1 MKKRICYLITFL
13 IIIGI
18 NHKLIAQKENI
29 NIAFERNH
37 DNSVDF
43 SYKKE
48 LPGSYYIKLEFQN
61 LTNCS
66 PTQYFGVIKN
76 NSGHLIKLRP
86 INSKQPINFSY
97 KYNFIRGNPNPKI
110 DKSFNYVLPFK
121 AGKSITVLETASLKE
136 KYFNAEVDPNWKSYL
151 VDRINADTVHSMRKG
166 VVIEIVD
173 KFETDTLDAYIYIS
187 SLNKIVIEHED
198 GTNSN
203 YFGFDKKSIF
213 VKLGQ
218 TVYPQSKLGV
228 LSKFN
233 NTVYRLYFDISYLK
247 EAALD
252 AGKQRSFNAKSQME
266 HITPFFYSANGP
278 FVIIKNNNYIVEI
291 DETTYFKEFT
301 NREKKKQEHN
311 PQDFN

>member
-18 NHKLIAQKENI
+18 NHKLMAQNENI
-29 NIAFERNH
+29 AIAFERNP

-43 SYKKE
+43 NYKKE
-48 LPGSYYIKLEFQN
+48 LPGSYYLKLEFQN
-61 LTNCS
+61 LSNCS
-66 PTQYFGVIKN
+66 HTQYFGVIKN
-76 NSGHLIKLRP
+76 NSGRLIKLRP
-86 INSKQPINFSY
+86 IDSKQPINFSY
-97 KYNFIRGNPNPKI
+97 KYTFIRGNPNPKI

-121 AGKSITVLETASLKE
+121 EGKSITVLETTSLKE
-136 KYFNAEVDPNWKSYL
+136 KYFNAEEDPNWKSYL
-151 VDRINADTVHSMRKG
+151 VDRKTADTVCSMRKG
-166 VVIEIVD
+166 IVIEIVD
-173 KFETDTLDAYIYIS
+173 KFETDSLDAYSYIS
-187 SLNKIVIEHED
+187 SMNKIIIEHED

-218 TVYPQSKLGV
+218 TVYPQTKLGV
-228 LSKFN
+228 LSIFN

-252 AGKQRSFNAKSQME
+252 AGRQRSLNAKSQME
-266 HITPFFYSANGP
+266 HITPNFYGANGP
-278 FVIIKNNNYIVEI
+278 FVIIKNNEYIVEI
-291 DETTYFKEFT
+291 DETTHFKEFT
-301 NREKKKQEHN
+301 NREKKKYEQN